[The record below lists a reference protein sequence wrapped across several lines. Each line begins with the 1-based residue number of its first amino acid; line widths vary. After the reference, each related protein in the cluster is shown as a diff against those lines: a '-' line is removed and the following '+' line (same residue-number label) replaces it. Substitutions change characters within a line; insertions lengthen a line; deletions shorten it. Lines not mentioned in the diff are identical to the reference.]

1 MQVNTYARVY
11 TDYIHVHAHNIYKHI
26 IYMYYITVPTYRPTY
41 LTLLYLTLPYL
52 TLPYLTLPT
61 YLPPCL
67 PAYLPTLPTYLLQ
80 VQYKQTNEHTY
91 IHTYIH
97 TYVRT
102 YIFCFQSMQDAA
114 DKIRR
119 QSGSGSTGTS
129 NSSVPTIHDAVA
141 ENRCI
146 LMRLVKVC
154 RKSVRTMMQL
164 ANCRPAASCITVC
177 PTWRIFAFLQHMR
190 QESKRKQP

>member
-1 MQVNTYARVY
+1 MQVYTYARVY
-11 TDYIHVHAHNIYKHI
+11 TDYIHVLAHIQT
-26 IYMYYITVPTYRPTY
+26 YYIHVLHYRTYLPTY
-41 LTLLYLTLPYL
+41 LPYL
-52 TLPYLTLPT
+52 T

-67 PAYLPTLPTYLLQ
+67 PAYLPYLPTYCR
-80 VQYKQTNEHTY
+80 YNTNKQTNKQTY

-97 TYVRT
+97 TYTRT

-129 NSSVPTIHDAVA
+129 NSSVLTIHDAVE
-141 ENRCI
+141 ENRRI